1 MVLCF
6 FCSFSYRGNQEQQ
19 EQARPQDVN
28 PAQSWYPPSVV
39 TSPSSRPATPTSS
52 SSSSHSLQRPTER
65 PLSSSPAEAAAI
77 ITLLKDKR
85 FVV

>member
-1 MVLCF
+1 MFF
-6 FCSFSYRGNQEQQ
+6 FCSFSNRGSQEQQ

-39 TSPSSRPATPTSS
+39 TSPSSSRPATPTSS
-52 SSSSHSLQRPTER
+52 SSSSHSFQRPTER
-65 PLSSSPAEAAAI
+65 PLSPSPAEAAAI